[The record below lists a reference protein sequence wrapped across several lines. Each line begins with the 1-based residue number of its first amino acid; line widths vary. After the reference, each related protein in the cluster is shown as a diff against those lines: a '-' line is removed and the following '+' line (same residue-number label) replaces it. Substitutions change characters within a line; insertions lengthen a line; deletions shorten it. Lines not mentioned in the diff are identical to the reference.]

1 MPNHR
6 LPALGQLDV
15 TAANP
20 DQPIADRVLP
30 DGETGTAG
38 PPDLHRLPVRPWSK
52 GDPVEQIAG
61 QRCRL
66 HRLSTT
72 PEQFDTG
79 LRMVQN
85 DLLPWARESDG
96 YCGALGVVNRETG
109 EALLLTLWADEESR
123 AKSADAA
130 ERLSSIAALASGA
143 DLEGVENLDVSLVDL
158 FPNSPVTH

>member
-1 MPNHR
+1 M
-6 LPALGQLDV
+6 LA
-15 TAANP
+15 
-20 DQPIADRVLP
+20 
-30 DGETGTAG
+30 
-38 PPDLHRLPVRPWSK
+38 
-52 GDPVEQIAG
+52 
-61 QRCRL
+61 RL

-79 LRMVQN
+79 LRMVQD

-96 YCGALGVVNRETG
+96 YCGALGVINRETG
-109 EALLLTLWADEESR
+109 EAFLLTLWADEESR

-158 FPNSPVTH
+158 FPNAPVTH